1 MQSRPNKNCLICN
14 SACKPPTAQRAFYTC
29 SKDCAEAANTGISP
43 FMKKYLENPSE
54 KIRNAKNIMEIAC
67 AYHVLKNSPVPL
79 GGMEIMEMMRS
90 QFGSKHKFKTNHF
103 KDLFHYFESNIL
115 KSKGKRGVVYSVID
129 PIIPFQR
136 VLKSKYQDYV
146 FGGMKNE

>member
-29 SKDCAEAANTGISP
+29 SKTCAMVANTGISP
-43 FMKKYLENPSE
+43 FMKKYADGPSE
-54 KIRNAKNIMEIAC
+54 KIRNAKNIMELSC
-67 AYHVLKNSPVPL
+67 AYHVLKTSPVPL

-90 QFGSKHKFKTNHF
+90 QFGSKQKFKTNHF

-115 KSKGKRGVVYSVID
+115 KTKSRRGVVYSVID

-146 FGGMKNE
+146 FWRYENE